1 MDSSK
6 SFVVCY
12 RNEHLASEILKVHSK
27 TLTLLYLT
35 AMRAWRGPGISPRGC
50 GIGEAFIGDYSTMG
64 MSEQEY
70 RTVKKHLKKMGFITT
85 RSTSKGTIAKLIN
98 TELFDP
104 NFDFGNDQI
113 NGQLTSKQRTANGQ
127 ATTNNNCKNSNN
139 WNKRPMQTRH
149 EAGRKEE
156 GKRIKVVFPPE
167 LDTPE
172 FAEAWDEWETNR
184 REIKKPLTQMAITK
198 QLNKLKKWGSDLA
211 IETINQSIEAGWT
224 GLFPPKVDTNR
235 VVGVTMDEALLE
247 MDTARGWSNGSV

>member
-1 MDSSK
+1 M
-6 SFVVCY
+6 SFIMCN
-12 RNEHLASEILKVHSK
+12 RNELLVSEILKK
-27 TLTLLYLT
+27 NQNAFILLYFI
-35 AMRAWRGPGISPRGC
+35 AIRAWRGPDMSPRGC
-50 GIGEAFIGDYSTMG
+50 GIGEALIGDSSTMG
-64 MSEQEY
+64 MSPQNY
-70 RTVKKHLKKMGFITT
+70 RTAKDHLKKMGFITT
-85 RSTSKGTIAKLIN
+85 KSTSKGTIAKLIN

-104 NFDFGNDQI
+104 NFDFGKEQSNER
-113 NGQLTSKQRTANGQ
+113 LTSKQRTANGQ
-127 ATTNNNCKNSNN
+127 VTTNNNCKNSNN

-211 IETINQSIEAGWT
+211 IETINQSIEAGWI